1 MPSTSA
7 RPSRS
12 TRAKPAAPVNAGALV
27 TKARV
32 FTPDAKLVAEF
43 RDEAKSMMQRLPPLR
58 PESKLDRATAEVHV
72 LTTVERRTGT
82 LQESLQF
89 CSAVDAHGNEESW
102 IERTEG
108 ERRLFPRVLQVKKR
122 LRNVDDEYAIADAA
136 AAAAAAAEDDDI
148 DEQVTPRKVS
158 KKAAAGTA
166 SSSSPSSA
174 RKASSSAKKHRRA
187 SHAHADDDHAH
198 EHERDD
204 GAQPETDAEAL
215 RRARHEKRRSSARL
229 SSARRSE
236 SESAGVK
243 REHDVDDLASLCG
256 RVDGLEFRAT
266 VEPGASLFSLFLLR
280 VELRDVHGPRALT
293 LRPSLSQTSRM
304 LSPSRRRRA
313 RATRA
318 SSSASTVA
326 LDPPRPAP
334 SSPFTRPPLVL
345 FVHLPLSSSR
355 RDVHVVLSCVGP
367 ASLHVSII
375 LCGRRARARSRAAR
389 EQGGPLELARRLGRE
404 LRESK
409 ADLSSWREDCASVR
423 RARGSLQHRVQ
434 MRGVGGK
441 GSMHAKRGG
450 RESEGI

>member
-122 LRNVDDEYAIADAA
+122 LRNVDDEYAIAGAA
-136 AAAAAAAEDDDI
+136 AAAADAEDDDV

-174 RKASSSAKKHRRA
+174 RKASSSAKKRRRA

-229 SSARRSE
+229 SSARR

-293 LRPSLSQTSRM
+293 LRRSLSQTSRM
-304 LSPSRRRRA
+304 LSPSRRPRA

-334 SSPFTRPPLVL
+334 SSVRRSCKAARFYHSLRP
-345 FVHLPLSSSR
+345 SS
-355 RDVHVVLSCVGP
+355 
-367 ASLHVSII
+367 ASKVES
-375 LCGRRARARSRAAR
+375 ARARRAS
-389 EQGGPLELARRLGRE
+389 L
-404 LRESK
+404 K
-409 ADLSSWREDCASVR
+409 
-423 RARGSLQHRVQ
+423 RARPLRGCTTSTRVVTAQ
-434 MRGVGGK
+434 STDARGRGN

-450 RESEGI
+450 RGERGYLERGGGRTRATALTP

>member
-1 MPSTSA
+1 MPSPSA

-122 LRNVDDEYAIADAA
+122 LRNVDDEYAVAGA
-136 AAAAAAAEDDDI
+136 AAAAAAAEDDDV
-148 DEQVTPRKVS
+148 DEQITPRKVS

-174 RKASSSAKKHRRA
+174 RKAPSSAKKHRRA
-187 SHAHADDDHAH
+187 SHAHANDEPEPER

-266 VEPGASLFSLFLLR
+266 VEPGASS
-280 VELRDVHGPRALT
+280 
-293 LRPSLSQTSRM
+293 SLSWI
-304 LSPSRRRRA
+304 RRAARRA
-313 RATRA
+313 RTSSADSATFALADFEDAQPVA
-318 SSSASTVA
+318 SSS
-326 LDPPRPAP
+326 R
-334 SSPFTRPPLVL
+334 TR
-345 FVHLPLSSSR
+345 H
-355 RDVHVVLSCVGP
+355 
-367 ASLHVSII
+367 
-375 LCGRRARARSRAAR
+375 
-389 EQGGPLELARRLGRE
+389 
-404 LRESK
+404 
-409 ADLSSWREDCASVR
+409 
-423 RARGSLQHRVQ
+423 
-434 MRGVGGK
+434 
-441 GSMHAKRGG
+441 
-450 RESEGI
+450 